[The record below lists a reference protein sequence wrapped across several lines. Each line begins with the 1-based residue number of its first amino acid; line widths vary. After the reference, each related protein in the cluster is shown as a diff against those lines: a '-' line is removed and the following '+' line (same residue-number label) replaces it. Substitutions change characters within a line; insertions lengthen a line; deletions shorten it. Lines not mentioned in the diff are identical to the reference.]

1 MHQNPAFYW
10 RFRAFST
17 VHPPR
22 MHRFAVLHGTLSPVC
37 ARRGL
42 FSAEAAVA
50 ARTENRTM
58 RHKDSAAKMAALPV
72 RRGSYQQPSATRQ
85 KKREAK
91 KRKSPCTPFRE
102 KAKRKES
109 DRRVLS
115 RNRLSRADARATA
128 RSAIAPYPGLDR
140 LVAAALDADLDTAVG
155 AFAGSADDRRIW
167 ASIAWRVGVEA
178 FHFALMDKLAEDAVD
193 GQARR
198 PSAAF
203 QAFLNERFP
212 RGGAA

>member
-1 MHQNPAFYW
+1 M
-10 RFRAFST
+10 
-17 VHPPR
+17 
-22 MHRFAVLHGTLSPVC
+22 
-37 ARRGL
+37 
-42 FSAEAAVA
+42 A

-102 KAKRKES
+102 KAKGKES

-167 ASIAWRVGVEA
+167 ASIAWRVGVRNCRKRSA
-178 FHFALMDKLAEDAVD
+178 SSSSTGTAARTRCGRFWRRGDAPP
-193 GQARR
+193 GMPPR
-198 PSAAF
+198 PSIG
-203 QAFLNERFP
+203 LT
-212 RGGAA
+212 